1 MASSPAALRLRVFP
15 EAYSVCRIAS
25 ASGVDE
31 SGRLAFLSRT
41 DEELSLVCESAKAPA
56 DALAP
61 AGALARAG
69 GCGLRNCLLTAR
81 AAHCILRRKIPK

>member
-31 SGRLAFLSRT
+31 SGRTRNSPSCAR
-41 DEELSLVCESAKAPA
+41 ARAPA
-56 DALAP
+56 DALAREDGWRALEA
-61 AGALARAG
+61 AGCEIAS
-69 GCGLRNCLLTAR
+69 
-81 AAHCILRRKIPK
+81 

>member
-31 SGRLAFLSRT
+31 SGRLTFLART

-56 DALAP
+56 DALA
-61 AGALARAG
+61 RAG
-69 GCGLRNCLLTAR
+69 GRGLRNCLLTAR

>member
-31 SGRLAFLSRT
+31 SGRLTFLSQT
-41 DEELSLVCESAKAPA
+41 DEELSLVCESDRAPA
-56 DALAP
+56 DALAREDGWRALED
-61 AGALARAG
+61 AGCEIAS
-69 GCGLRNCLLTAR
+69 
-81 AAHCILRRKIPK
+81 

>member
-31 SGRLAFLSRT
+31 SGRLTFLSRT
-41 DEELSLVCESAKAPA
+41 DEELSLV
-56 DALAP
+56 
-61 AGALARAG
+61 
-69 GCGLRNCLLTAR
+69 
-81 AAHCILRRKIPK
+81 

>member
-31 SGRLAFLSRT
+31 SGRLTFLSRT
-41 DEELSLVCESAKAPA
+41 DEELPLVCASAQAPA
-56 DALAP
+56 DALARP
-61 AGALARAG
+61 DGWRALE
-69 GCGLRNCLLTAR
+69 
-81 AAHCILRRKIPK
+81 AAACELAS

>member
-41 DEELSLVCESAKAPA
+41 DEELSLVCEPA
-56 DALAP
+56 DALAREDGWRALEA
-61 AGALARAG
+61 AGCEIAS
-69 GCGLRNCLLTAR
+69 
-81 AAHCILRRKIPK
+81 

>member
-31 SGRLAFLSRT
+31 SGRTRNSP
-41 DEELSLVCESAKAPA
+41 SC
-56 DALAP
+56 
-61 AGALARAG
+61 ARARRRPRTPWRALEAA
-69 GCGLRNCLLTAR
+69 GCEIAS
-81 AAHCILRRKIPK
+81 

>member
-1 MASSPAALRLRVFP
+1 MASSPAALRLRLFP

-25 ASGVDE
+25 ASGVVE

-56 DALAP
+56 DALAREDGWRALEA
-61 AGALARAG
+61 AGCEIAS
-69 GCGLRNCLLTAR
+69 
-81 AAHCILRRKIPK
+81 

>member
-31 SGRLAFLSRT
+31 SGRLTFLSRA

-56 DALAP
+56 DALAREDDWRALED
-61 AGALARAG
+61 AGCEIAS
-69 GCGLRNCLLTAR
+69 
-81 AAHCILRRKIPK
+81 

>member
-31 SGRLAFLSRT
+31 SGRLTYLSLT
-41 DEELSLVCESAKAPA
+41 DEELSLVCESDRAPA
-56 DALAP
+56 DALAREDGWRALEA
-61 AGALARAG
+61 AGCEIAS
-69 GCGLRNCLLTAR
+69 
-81 AAHCILRRKIPK
+81 

>member
-31 SGRLAFLSRT
+31 SGRLTFLSRT
-41 DEELSLVCESAKAPA
+41 DEELSLVCESAKAPRTPWRA
-56 DALAP
+56 RT
-61 AGALARAG
+61 AGARSASRA
-69 GCGLRNCLLTAR
+69 CWTS
-81 AAHCILRRKIPK
+81 P

>member
-15 EAYSVCRIAS
+15 GAYSVCRLAS

-41 DEELSLVCESAKAPA
+41 DEELSLVCESDRAPA
-56 DALAP
+56 DALA
-61 AGALARAG
+61 RED

-81 AAHCILRRKIPK
+81 AAHCILRWKIPK

>member
-31 SGRLAFLSRT
+31 SGRTRNSPSCARAIGRPRT
-41 DEELSLVCESAKAPA
+41 TWRART
-56 DALAP
+56 
-61 AGALARAG
+61 AGARWRL
-69 GCGLRNCLLTAR
+69 R
-81 AAHCILRRKIPK
+81 AAKLPLDSARRALYPEVEDSQVRRA